1 MTTTDTDNPKPSATG
16 LFDGLYAK
24 LTKANPVAAGI
35 IVAAATAFAALSL
48 VTITGGSLE
57 SRIPAVAYLIL
68 IGTGIYVISSIVQD
82 PVLNRLIR
90 WGVIG
95 LLSMWCGAF
104 VASRFSPDSPRL
116 ACTVYFWTPCRT
128 VADNVAAG
136 NAPSL
141 QIPAVPRS
149 TVIGSAPPV
158 ATAPSPAPVFMQFAG
173 TYDRD
178 DVRAAMRQL
187 VALGWNMQGVAGGGE
202 RTAAAAGFNE
212 IRIREPAMQD
222 AAAQLAAALGAT
234 GLTAKNL
241 KIIQSNSVS
250 PGRFEIW
257 VSR

>member
-1 MTTTDTDNPKPSATG
+1 MTTMNNHTPKPMATG
-16 LFDGLYAK
+16 LFDKLYAQLK
-24 LTKANPVAAGI
+24 EANPVAAGI
-35 IVAAATAFAALSL
+35 IVAATTAFAALGL
-48 VTITGGSLE
+48 VTITGESLE

-68 IGTGIYVISSIVQD
+68 IGTGIYVITSIVQD
-82 PVLNRLIR
+82 AVLNRLIR

-95 LLSMWCGAF
+95 LLTMWCGAF
-104 VASRFSPDSPRL
+104 VASRFTPDSPRL
-116 ACTVYFWTPCRT
+116 ACAVYFWSPCRT
-128 VADNVAAG
+128 VADNVAAV

-149 TVIGSAPPV
+149 AVAGSAPPV

-173 TYDRD
+173 TYERD

-212 IRIREPAMQD
+212 IRIREPTMQD
-222 AAAQLAAALGAT
+222 AAAQLAIALGAT
-234 GLTAKNL
+234 GLTARNL
-241 KIIQSNSVS
+241 KVIQSNSVS
-250 PGRFEIW
+250 PGRLEIW